1 MAVML
6 ALVFG
11 GSAAVGVNSL
21 VSKSQGARPN
31 VEMVPV
37 VVAVMDIPR
46 GGMIKA
52 DLVRTREYPK
62 DMVPPGA
69 ITKVQDAL
77 DRAVFIPL
85 VREEPVLDAKLAPRG
100 AGRGMA
106 ALIPQGMR
114 AFTIHTPSVASGVA
128 GFILP
133 GNKVDVL
140 LTMDSKGSS
149 MTTTLLQNMEI
160 LAVDQ
165 RIDAP
170 AENKVDS
177 NQLRSVTL
185 LVTPDQAAKLE
196 LGQSK
201 GSLHLTLRNLKDDQ
215 PSDAHPARL
224 ADLEGYQEE
233 PQAQPVAE
241 APKPAPPA
249 PKFVTIY
256 RGRQYAPE
264 RHLITDA
271 PVRAGGSKAGTDDS
285 ERIEGPLTARPPGEI
300 SMAGEGSEGAPRR
313 SPPGPR

>member
-31 VEMVPV
+31 LETVPV
-37 VVAVMDIPR
+37 VVAVTDIPR

-62 DMVPPGA
+62 DMVPTGA

-140 LTMDSKGSS
+140 LTMDSKGGS

-215 PSDAHPARL
+215 PVDAHPARL
-224 ADLEGYQEE
+224 AELEGYQEP
-233 PQAQPVAE
+233 PQAQPVEE
-241 APKPAPPA
+241 APPPQAQPVEEAPSPT

-256 RGRQYAPE
+256 RGPQNKVE
-264 RHLITDA
+264 KVNVDTGVH
-271 PVRAGGSKAGTDDS
+271 SF
-285 ERIEGPLTARPPGEI
+285 E
-300 SMAGEGSEGAPRR
+300 
-313 SPPGPR
+313 